1 MQARID
7 NMVSLLPG
15 ALEGVHAVTR
25 AANQSGIPQTTI
37 EMAVLRA
44 SQING
49 CSVCVQL
56 HGTALRKAGESDERI
71 WGVAAWR
78 DAPYY
83 SDPERAALALAESI
97 TRIADSSDP
106 VPDAVYDEAA
116 KHFDETQLA
125 SLILHIAMINTYNRL
140 NAATRQVA
148 GAQW

>member
-15 ALEGVHAVTR
+15 VLDGIHAITK

-56 HGTALRKAGESDERI
+56 HGQALRKAGESDERI

-78 DAPYY
+78 DTPYY
-83 SDPERAALALAESI
+83 TDPERAAIALAESI
-97 TRIADSSDP
+97 TRLADSSDP
-106 VPDAVYDEAA
+106 VPDPVYNEAA
-116 KHFDETQLA
+116 RHFTDQQLA

-140 NAATRQVA
+140 NAATRQQP
-148 GAQW
+148 GAF